1 MKQYIECVP
10 NFSEGRNMEI
20 IGQITRE
27 IESINGVK
35 LIGVEP
41 GRAANRTVVTFAG
54 TPDAVCEAA
63 FNMVKIASELID
75 MRKHHGE
82 HPRFGA
88 IDVLPLIPLYG
99 ITMEETVELTRELGK
114 RIGEELGIPIYCYE
128 FAAFEE
134 KRRNLAS
141 CRAGEYENLPQK
153 LTDPQWKP
161 DFGPASFTTKVAQ
174 TGAIALG
181 ARNILLAYNV
191 NLNTK
196 SAQIASEI
204 AAEVREK
211 GTPKRNG
218 NMPHGDIIKDERG
231 KTIFDPGLLKGVKG
245 IGWYIEDYGIA
256 QCSYNITDLE
266 KTSIEQVFE
275 TTCERAEAHGIKV
288 TGSELIGL
296 IPLQAIL
303 NAGTY
308 FLKKQHRSTDI
319 SMEEI
324 LQVAID
330 SLGLAELAPFNP
342 KKKIIEFL
350 IDKEKK
356 SQLTDLSVKEYVEQT
371 ASPTPLP
378 AGGSASATIAALGT
392 ALGTMVANILHK
404 KNGDESSETKFSALS
419 KKGKELITKLL
430 KLCNDDSEAY
440 RQLMNAL
447 ALPQGTTHEKQ
458 LRLEN
463 LATTA
468 KSATEIPLELMKT
481 GVSALK
487 MLILMAE
494 DGPASTLADTATG
507 AIALCAAVRS
517 SAITIRAN
525 APLFHDKEL
534 ISSIINEA
542 ICIENKAIEL
552 EKQALA
558 IVNRRLDEKGIIT
571 L

>member
-27 IESINGVK
+27 IETTDGVK
-35 LIGVEP
+35 VIGVEP
-41 GRAANRTVVTFAG
+41 GKAANRTVITFTG
-54 TPDAVCEAA
+54 TPEAVCEAA
-63 FNMVKIASELID
+63 FRMVKIASELID
-75 MRKHHGE
+75 MRKHQGE

-99 ITMEETVELTRELGK
+99 ITMEETVELTWKLGK

-141 CRAGEYENLPQK
+141 CRSGEYENLPQK

-161 DFGPASFTTKVAQ
+161 DFGPASFTPRVAQ

-191 NLNTK
+191 NLNTT
-196 SAQIASEI
+196 SAQIASKI

-211 GTPKRNG
+211 GTVKRTG
-218 NMPHGDIIKDERG
+218 NLPDGEIIKDEHG
-231 KTIFDPGLLKGVKG
+231 KTMYEPGLLKGVKG

-275 TTCERAEAHGIKV
+275 ATCERAEKQGIKV

-324 LQVAID
+324 IQVAID
-330 SLGLAELAPFNP
+330 SLGLAELAPFEP

-350 IDKEKK
+350 IDEEKK

-404 KNGDESSETKFSALS
+404 KNGNESLETKFSALA
-419 KKGKELITKLL
+419 KEGKELINKLL
-430 KLCNDDSEAY
+430 KLCNKDTEAY
-440 RQLMNAL
+440 RKLMNAL
-447 ALPQGTTHEKQ
+447 ELPQKTTHEKQ

-463 LATTA
+463 LATAA

-494 DGPASTLADTATG
+494 DGPVSTLADTATG
-507 AIALCAAVRS
+507 VLALCAAVRS

-542 ICIENKAIEL
+542 ICTENEAIEL

>member
-1 MKQYIECVP
+1 
-10 NFSEGRNMEI
+10 MEI

-75 MRKHHGE
+75 MRKHQGE

-99 ITMEETVELTRELGK
+99 ITMEETVELTWKLGK

-141 CRAGEYENLPQK
+141 CRSGEYENLPQK

-161 DFGPASFTTKVAQ
+161 DFGPASFTPRVAQ

-191 NLNTK
+191 NLNTT
-196 SAQIASEI
+196 SAQIASKI

-211 GTPKRNG
+211 GTVKRTENLPDG
-218 NMPHGDIIKDERG
+218 EIIKDEHG
-231 KTIFDPGLLKGVKG
+231 KTMYEPGLLKGVKG

-275 TTCERAEAHGIKV
+275 ATCERAEKQGIKV

-324 LQVAID
+324 IQVAID
-330 SLGLAELAPFNP
+330 SLGLAELAPFEP

-350 IDKEKK
+350 IDEEKK

-404 KNGDESSETKFSALS
+404 KNGNESLETKFSALA
-419 KKGKELITKLL
+419 KEGKELINKLL
-430 KLCNDDSEAY
+430 KLCNKDTEAY
-440 RQLMNAL
+440 RKLMNAL
-447 ALPQGTTHEKQ
+447 ALPQGTTQEKQ

-463 LATTA
+463 IAIVA
-468 KSATEIPLELMKT
+468 KRATEIPLELMKT

-494 DGPASTLADTATG
+494 DGPVSTLADTATG
-507 AIALCAAVRS
+507 VLALCAAVRS

-542 ICIENKAIEL
+542 ICTENEAIEL
-552 EKQALA
+552 EKQVLA

>member
-161 DFGPASFTTKVAQ
+161 DFGPANFTTKVAQ

-342 KKKIIEFL
+342 KKKIIEIL